1 MTYRTL
7 RLTLATFGTFA
18 ALAVPGGA
26 RAQSNGWGRVSLF
39 LQGSQSRPEDGGSSF
54 SSNEAVATL
63 TVKSAERDENGFE
76 YAFDGRGSTYGAGGD
91 DRQNRFSL
99 WDAWAGGRFSH
110 GRIGV
115 RVGQQWITDLG
126 GLGSVG
132 GALVELR
139 GRKGKGKR
147 KLRPRFGLFGGLEP
161 KGWEAGWVNGVTK
174 GGAYAALDGDG
185 GQRHVLGF
193 VTIRNSGLTE
203 RSVLT
208 TTNFIPVGKKIF
220 FYVAGE
226 YDVAKPGGQ
235 ADAGLSYAFV
245 NARWSVSSRV
255 ELQGLYHRGRSY
267 DARTITQDQIDGRPI
282 DPRLLTG
289 FLYESAGGRLTVE
302 VTRGVRVFAGY
313 ASDRGNRDDGST
325 GRISAGFHAGNVF
338 GSGVDLTVSDNRI
351 DRPGSAYDS
360 WYASI
365 GRSFGGRVYVSLDY
379 ATALS
384 VLRFTGSDGIVV
396 ETRPQTNRFSL
407 NGSVNLS
414 RTLSLLLSAE
424 RSSGDFGTET
434 RGQAGISLRF

>member
-1 MTYRTL
+1 V
-7 RLTLATFGTFA
+7 AFA

-63 TVKSAERDENGFE
+63 TVKSAERDGNGWE
-76 YAFDGRGSTYGAGGD
+76 YAFDGRGSTYGAGGDD

-99 WDAWAGGRFSH
+99 WDAWAGGRFSN

-132 GALVELR
+132 GALVEVR

-161 KGWEAGWVNGVTK
+161 KGWEAGWVSGVTK
-174 GGAYAALDGDG
+174 GGAYAALDGEG

-302 VTRGVRVFAGY
+302 VVRGVRVFAGY

-325 GRISAGFHAGNVF
+325 GRITAGFHAGNVF
-338 GSGVDLTVSDNRI
+338 GSGIDLTVSDNRI
-351 DRPGSAYDS
+351 DRPDNAYDS

-384 VLRFTGSDGIVV
+384 VLRFTGTDGIVV

-407 NGSVNLS
+407 NGSVNLNRS
-414 RTLSLLLSAE
+414 LSLLLTAE

-434 RGQAGISLRF
+434 RGRAGISLRF

>member
-1 MTYRTL
+1 MTVRTL

-26 RAQSNGWGRVSLF
+26 RAQSSGWGRVSLF
-39 LQGSQSRPEDGGSSF
+39 LQGGQSRPDDGSASF

-63 TVKSAERDENGFE
+63 TLKSAEAEKNGFE
-76 YAFDGRGSTYGAGGD
+76 YGFDGRGSTYGAGGD

-99 WDAWAGGRFSH
+99 WDAWAGGRFAE
-110 GRIGV
+110 GRVGV
-115 RVGQQWITDLG
+115 RVGQQWITELG

-132 GALVELR
+132 GAVVEVR

-147 KLRPRFGLFGGLEP
+147 KLTPRFGVFGGLEP
-161 KGWEAGWVNGVTK
+161 KGWEAGWVSGVKK
-174 GGAYAALDGDG
+174 GGAYAALDGEG

-203 RSVLT
+203 RSVIT
-208 TTNFIPVGKKIF
+208 TTNFIPVGKKLF

-255 ELQGLYHRGRSY
+255 ELQGLYHRGHSY
-267 DARTITQDQIDGRPI
+267 DARTLTQDQIDGRPV
-282 DPRLLTG
+282 DPRLLAG

-302 VTRGVRVFAGY
+302 VARGVRVFAGY
-313 ASDRGNRDDGST
+313 ASDRGSRDDGST
-325 GRISAGFHAGNVF
+325 GRITAGVHAGNVL
-338 GSGVDLTVSDNRI
+338 GSGIDVTVSDNRI
-351 DRPGSAYDS
+351 DRPGNAYDS

-365 GRSFGGRVYVSLDY
+365 GRSFGRSVYVSLDY

-384 VLRFTGSDGIVV
+384 VLRFTSSDGIVV
-396 ETRPQTNRFSL
+396 ESRPQSNRFSL
-407 NGSVNLS
+407 NGSVNLGRS
-414 RTLSLLLSAE
+414 LSLLFTAE
-424 RSSGDFGTET
+424 RSTDDTAKGL
-434 RGQAGISLRF
+434 RGMAGLSVRF